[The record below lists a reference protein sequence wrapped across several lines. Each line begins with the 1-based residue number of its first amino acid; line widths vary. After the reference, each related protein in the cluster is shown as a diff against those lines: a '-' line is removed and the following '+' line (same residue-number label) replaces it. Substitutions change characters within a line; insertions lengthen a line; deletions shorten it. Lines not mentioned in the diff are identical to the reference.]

1 MVVCGRGFALHNGQ
15 RSHECVGSV
24 RLGWLEPNRAAFM
37 KSSFS
42 LVSLFFYY
50 SHLRFMERAS
60 SIRWV
65 WDFHNK
71 YTYQSTSS
79 GGQSVSPLVK
89 RIVLE
94 VLCSCDVRQF
104 AKLTRRISLLCM
116 IFYLF
121 CFSLSTFFMSCCCC
135 LLKISLSIQFRCNK
149 VETIFLHLKPKI
161 FRGFFFLVFVI
172 VGGGILY
179 NILVCHIIRHF

>member
-1 MVVCGRGFALHNGQ
+1 
-15 RSHECVGSV
+15 
-24 RLGWLEPNRAAFM
+24 
-37 KSSFS
+37 
-42 LVSLFFYY
+42 
-50 SHLRFMERAS
+50 MERAS

-121 CFSLSTFFMSCCCC
+121 CFSLLTVFYELLLLFIKDITFD
-135 LLKISLSIQFRCNK
+135 SIP
-149 VETIFLHLKPKI
+149 V
-161 FRGFFFLVFVI
+161 
-172 VGGGILY
+172 
-179 NILVCHIIRHF
+179 